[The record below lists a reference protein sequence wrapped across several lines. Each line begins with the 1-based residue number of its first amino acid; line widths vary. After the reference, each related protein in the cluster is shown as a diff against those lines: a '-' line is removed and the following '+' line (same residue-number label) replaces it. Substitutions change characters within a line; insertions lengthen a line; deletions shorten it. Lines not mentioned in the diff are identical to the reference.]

1 MQFDRNSSRFYE
13 IFTWSGMTLSSLVLF
28 SIGQSQFHAFKSLS
42 VLNFFPV
49 FGILNS
55 QKYHLCFIFFWLPSI
70 ASGHFVA
77 EILQKLRT
85 LEVHSKQYFSLRIG
99 SKSQLNYR
107 ICFILQTG
115 AASYMAII
123 DTVVYFKSRCPLVIM
138 LLEGRSVALSN
149 ILDNSWMCRKFCNQG
164 NTLLKYFVVG
174 DVSKRNGAV
183 VLLARI
189 PTLSY
194 FTWKSS
200 DSLI

>member
-1 MQFDRNSSRFYE
+1 MFFFLTPLYCLWSLRCRNSPK
-13 IFTWSGMTLSSLVLF
+13 I
-28 SIGQSQFHAFKSLS
+28 
-42 VLNFFPV
+42 
-49 FGILNS
+49 
-55 QKYHLCFIFFWLPSI
+55 
-70 ASGHFVA
+70 
-77 EILQKLRT
+77 T
-85 LEVHSKQYFSLRIG
+85 LEVHAKQYFSLRIG

-107 ICFILQTG
+107 ICFILYTG

-149 ILDNSWMCRKFCNQG
+149 ILDNSWMRRKFCNQG

-189 PTLSY
+189 STLSY
-194 FTWKSS
+194 FS
-200 DSLI
+200 